1 MQKIKIKITT
11 ISEQKNKKKHD
22 MTNVIYCHLER
33 YPMYDLMIL
42 KDVIN

>member
-11 ISEQKNKKKHD
+11 ISEQKKKHD